1 MNRLRALLYLWAV
14 RAHRPGPGHQHGL
27 PGRPHRWPG
36 PISPGQGI

>member
-27 PGRPHRWPG
+27 SCRADRGGEPLSQKEGV
-36 PISPGQGI
+36 